1 MKIKDLCESERPR
14 EKMMRFGPSSLS
26 DGELIAVLL
35 RSGSR
40 TESAL
45 DLSQRLLAMSG
56 GHLTELFNMT
66 PSRMSSIPGVGMV
79 KVASVLAAFELGKRF
94 LSERSCIEKKPI
106 VTARMVYDLMIP
118 VLKGLKHEECWIL
131 LLNDSSYLISK
142 IRVTSGGGRSTVM
155 DVRQVVRLALEQSA
169 SGMILVHN
177 HPSGNPQPSNADVT
191 QTDSLHKAS
200 GACGIDLMDH
210 VVVCDDSF
218 FSFSDDRAYAAAAQ

>member
-14 EKMMRFGPSSLS
+14 EKMMRFGPASLS

-66 PSRMSSIPGVGMV
+66 PSRMSSIPGIGMV

-94 LSERSCIEKKPI
+94 LSEGTSLQKKPI

-118 VLKGLKHEECWIL
+118 ALKGLKHEECWIL
-131 LLNDSSYLISK
+131 LLNDCSYLISK
-142 IRVTSGGGRSTVM
+142 VRVTSGGGRSTVI
-155 DVRQVVRLALEQSA
+155 DVRQVVRLALDQSA
-169 SGMILVHN
+169 SGIILVHN
-177 HPSGNPQPSNADVT
+177 HPSGNPHPSNADVS

-200 GACGIDLMDH
+200 DACGIDLMDH
-210 VVVCDDSF
+210 VVICDDTF
-218 FSFSDDRAYAAAAQ
+218 FSFSDDRAYIVA